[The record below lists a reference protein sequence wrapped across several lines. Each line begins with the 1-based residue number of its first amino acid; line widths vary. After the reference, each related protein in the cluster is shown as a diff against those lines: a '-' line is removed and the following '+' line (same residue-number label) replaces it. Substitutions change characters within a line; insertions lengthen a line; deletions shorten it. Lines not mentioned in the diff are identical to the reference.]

1 MMNFRLTNKNIE
13 RRVSLMVYMK
23 RVMHIALH
31 ERAIKDE
38 DRSLKKIQN
47 YRPGKEYK
55 EIQAGF
61 ARKKNDV

>member
-1 MMNFRLTNKNIE
+1 
-13 RRVSLMVYMK
+13 MVYMK